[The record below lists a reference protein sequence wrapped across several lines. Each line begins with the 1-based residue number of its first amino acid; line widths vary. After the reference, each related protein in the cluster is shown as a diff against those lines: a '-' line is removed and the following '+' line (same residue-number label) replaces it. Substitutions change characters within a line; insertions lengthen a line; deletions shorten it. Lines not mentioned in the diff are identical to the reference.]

1 MSVFQESIS
10 YCKSAIRMT
19 KNTDWSVMSRFARVA
34 CCLLPLLLVCWGTLE
49 VVGTSTDE
57 ADRTEIRQAIHQ
69 GAEFER
75 SRKWGEAIVHYRDS
89 LEIWPDHEE
98 LKYGLRRAKFHMQI
112 DRRYADPSYKSSLL
126 KLSERSALELLDEV
140 LYKIHGHY
148 VDSLSTTYFIA
159 HGTESVY
166 LALNNDAFLEQ
177 NDIFTRNMAELKLS
191 RKMLFDEYWNK
202 SVGSPDAARQVV
214 LDVAARLNQTLGISK
229 VPIILEY
236 VFGGCNALDDYSS
249 YLTPGKLTD
258 LYSNIEGEFVGLGVE
273 MKSEPGRGVHL
284 VDILPDSPAEEGGLL
299 PGDYISHIDDVEVL
313 EKTTEESA
321 SLITGKQGSRVHL
334 RWTTS
339 DGIEKNGYFVRREV
353 KVKSIPIAQL
363 LDSQSGIGYI
373 RMAGFQR
380 TTAEEFDAAVR
391 QLQRQGM
398 RSLIW
403 DVRGNPGG
411 LLTAAVE
418 VLDRVIDRGV
428 LVSTK
433 GRTSDQNWTYSAH
446 TEGTLKFP
454 IVLLIDE
461 NSASASE
468 IVAGAIRDH
477 QRGTLV
483 GRKSYGKWSVQ
494 SIYPVSHSCGLRLTT
509 AKFYSPNGHNHG
521 SIGVVP
527 DTLVARDVKE
537 PLRIRKETL
546 GTDPDVLKA
555 VELLGETQLTRG
567 R

>member
-1 MSVFQESIS
+1 
-10 YCKSAIRMT
+10 
-19 KNTDWSVMSRFARVA
+19 
-34 CCLLPLLLVCWGTLE
+34 
-49 VVGTSTDE
+49 
-57 ADRTEIRQAIHQ
+57 
-69 GAEFER
+69 
-75 SRKWGEAIVHYRDS
+75 
-89 LEIWPDHEE
+89 
-98 LKYGLRRAKFHMQI
+98 
-112 DRRYADPSYKSSLL
+112 
-126 KLSERSALELLDEV
+126 
-140 LYKIHGHY
+140 
-148 VDSLSTTYFIA
+148 
-159 HGTESVY
+159 
-166 LALNNDAFLEQ
+166 
-177 NDIFTRNMAELKLS
+177 
-191 RKMLFDEYWNK
+191 
-202 SVGSPDAARQVV
+202 
-214 LDVAARLNQTLGISK
+214 
-229 VPIILEY
+229 
-236 VFGGCNALDDYSS
+236 
-249 YLTPGKLTD
+249 
-258 LYSNIEGEFVGLGVE
+258 